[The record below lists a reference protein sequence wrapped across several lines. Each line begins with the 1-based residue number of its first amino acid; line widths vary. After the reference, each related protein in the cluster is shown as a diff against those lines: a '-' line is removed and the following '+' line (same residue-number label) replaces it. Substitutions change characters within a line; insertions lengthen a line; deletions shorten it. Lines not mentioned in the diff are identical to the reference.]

1 MKKFT
6 VENACDSSDYIL
18 NKYGETLSFGRLMK
32 LYRQKDVKV
41 NGRRINKRVRLEKG
55 DELEVYFDGDEN
67 ILRAPDNK
75 KPDNKKPVKTV
86 YSDENIVICE
96 KPPKISSENF
106 YETVKSEYAQAV
118 YTHRLDTNTRGLIF
132 FALNQKA
139 YDELYNGLKNRDFKK
154 YYYCVVNGR
163 VESDNGVLNGF
174 LFKDAKKGE
183 VKIYDEKVRGSLP
196 VKTAYEVVER
206 GENSS
211 LLKVELITGR
221 THQIRAHL
229 AHAGHFI
236 LGDGKY
242 GVEKINRLHK
252 AKGQLLVSAEI
263 VFKFDKDELLYYLN
277 GKDFKINCDFLK
289 AYLY

>member
-6 VENACDSSDYIL
+6 IENACDSSDYIL

-41 NGRRINKRVRLEKG
+41 NGRRINKRMRLEKG

-67 ILRAPDNK
+67 ILRA
-75 KPDNKKPVKTV
+75 PDNKKPVKTV

-106 YETVKSEYAQAV
+106 YKTVKSEYAQAV

-139 YDELYNGLKNRDFKK
+139 YDELYNGLKNRNFKK

-163 VESDNGVLNGF
+163 VASDNGVLNGF

-196 VKTAYEVVER
+196 VKTVYEVVER

-263 VFKFDKDELLYYLN
+263 VFKFDKDERLYYLN
-277 GKDFKINCDFLK
+277 GKSFKINCDFLK

>member
-18 NKYGETLSFGRLMK
+18 NKYGEALTFGRLMK

-41 NGRRINKRVRLEKG
+41 NGKRINKRVRLEKG
-55 DELEVYFDGDEN
+55 DEIEVYFDGEN
-67 ILRAPDNK
+67 AGSPASE
-75 KPDNKKPVKTV
+75 KPPIKTV

-96 KPPKISSENF
+96 KPPKISSEDF
-106 YETVKSEYAQAV
+106 YERVKGEYPQSI

-139 YDELYNGLKNRDFKK
+139 YDELYKGLKNRDFKK
-154 YYYCVVNGR
+154 YYYCVVNGK
-163 VESDNGVLNGF
+163 VENLSGVLNGF

-183 VKIYDEKVRGSLP
+183 VKIYDEKVRGALP
-196 VKTAYEVVER
+196 VKTAYEVIAQ

-242 GVEKINRLHK
+242 GVEKINRTQK

-263 VFKFDKDELLYYLN
+263 VFKFDKGEQLYYLN
-277 GKDFKINCDFLK
+277 GKDFKIDCDFLK

>member
-67 ILRAPDNK
+67 ILRA
-75 KPDNKKPVKTV
+75 PDNKKPVKTV

-183 VKIYDEKVRGSLP
+183 VKIYDEKIRGSLP

-263 VFKFDKDELLYYLN
+263 VFKFDKGELLYYLN

>member
-75 KPDNKKPVKTV
+75 KPDNKKPIKTV

-96 KPPKISSENF
+96 KPHKISSENF

>member
-67 ILRAPDNK
+67 ILRV
-75 KPDNKKPVKTV
+75 PDNKKPVKTV

>member
-67 ILRAPDNK
+67 ILRA
-75 KPDNKKPVKTV
+75 PDNKKPVKTV

-163 VESDNGVLNGF
+163 VESDTGVLNGF

-263 VFKFDKDELLYYLN
+263 VFKFDKDERLYYLN

>member
-67 ILRAPDNK
+67 ILRA
-75 KPDNKKPVKTV
+75 PDNKKPVKTV

-263 VFKFDKDELLYYLN
+263 VFKFDKGELLYYLN

>member
-67 ILRAPDNK
+67 ILRALDNK

-106 YETVKSEYAQAV
+106 YATVKSEYAQAV